1 MIRQLA
7 ALAFVLQAA
16 TSVPLPP
23 SYSDYDTDLLI
34 AFSRAYT
41 AAVARARG
49 NAAAEVGSG
58 AGDAR
63 DGAGGKEVG
72 GRLGGRLNAAP
83 ASSGL
88 EALGEL
94 EALDGLGALG
104 ELEALGGP
112 EALDGPEAVDKQK
125 APVSG
130 AGQGTRQEPERR
142 DHDTQTDG
150 TTERDEDNAAA
161 RAAQSRDV
169 GTASQ
174 AKLAKTA
181 PPAKA
186 RQRQTIGE
194 YQRKP
199 HAAASTFR

>member
-16 TSVPLPP
+16 TPVPLPP

-63 DGAGGKEVG
+63 DGAGGKEAG

-88 EALGEL
+88 
-94 EALDGLGALG
+94 GALG
-104 ELEALGGP
+104 KLEALGRL

-150 TTERDEDNAAA
+150 TTERDEDDAAA
-161 RAAQSRDV
+161 RPAQSRDA